1 MPRVLN
7 TQIPDNK
14 RVVISLTYIKG
25 IGKSR
30 SKRICSKLGISE
42 NTYINELTKNQLSNI
57 VSFVQKTFKTG
68 SKVENI
74 QISNIRNLIK
84 ISSYRGLRHFK
95 RLPVRGQRTKT
106 NAQTV
111 RRINKKI

>member
-30 SKRICSKLGISE
+30 SKLICSKLGISE
-42 NTYINELTKNQLSNI
+42 NTYINELT
-57 VSFVQKTFKTG
+57 
-68 SKVENI
+68 
-74 QISNIRNLIK
+74 
-84 ISSYRGLRHFK
+84 
-95 RLPVRGQRTKT
+95 
-106 NAQTV
+106 
-111 RRINKKI
+111 

>member
-30 SKRICSKLGISE
+30 SKLICSKLGISE
-42 NTYINELTKNQLSNI
+42 NTYINELMSIYIYTSYTRCDMLLVSTVQSTFTTLSHR
-57 VSFVQKTFKTG
+57 FH
-68 SKVENI
+68 KV
-74 QISNIRNLIK
+74 IR
-84 ISSYRGLRHFK
+84 REWW
-95 RLPVRGQRTKT
+95 
-106 NAQTV
+106 
-111 RRINKKI
+111 